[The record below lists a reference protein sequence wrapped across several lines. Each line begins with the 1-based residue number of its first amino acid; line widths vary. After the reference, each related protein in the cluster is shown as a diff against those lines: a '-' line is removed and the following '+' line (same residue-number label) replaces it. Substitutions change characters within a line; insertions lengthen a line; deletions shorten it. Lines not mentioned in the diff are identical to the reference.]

1 MLNRG
6 MLSSATDLW
15 ETPQDFFDQLDK
27 EFDFDL
33 DTCALEGNAKCT
45 NYYTPEQD
53 GLSLPWTG
61 TVWCNPPYGR
71 QIGKWVEKAAR
82 SAAEGA
88 TVVMLLPART
98 DTRWFHKYIYQK
110 AEIRFVS
117 GRLKFGGS
125 KSNAPFPSMVC
136 VFRGGYCDLGRLT
149 MALIEREALMDAAEW
164 DTKTRT
170 WSIPDAQLNRL
181 PTIDP
186 IHAAGGRYCRE
197 CTYYETGTDD
207 LPYCNCPDGGIA
219 DYPKPD
225 DFCSYGL
232 PKEDLS

>member
-1 MLNRG
+1 
-6 MLSSATDLW
+6 
-15 ETPQDFFDQLDK
+15 
-27 EFDFDL
+27 
-33 DTCALEGNAKCT
+33 
-45 NYYTPEQD
+45 
-53 GLSLPWTG
+53 
-61 TVWCNPPYGR
+61 
-71 QIGKWVEKAAR
+71 
-82 SAAEGA
+82 
-88 TVVMLLPART
+88 
-98 DTRWFHKYIYQK
+98 
-110 AEIRFVS
+110 
-117 GRLKFGGS
+117 
-125 KSNAPFPSMVC
+125 
-136 VFRGGYCDLGRLT
+136 